1 MAFPGEIRRTP
12 RNWVEK
18 SYPNVIYF
26 NDVNKGGHFAAFEEP
41 ELFSEEVHASFRPL
55 RNRRE
60 S

>member
-26 NDVNKGGHFAAFEEP
+26 NDVNKGGHFVAFEEARA
-41 ELFSEEVHASFRPL
+41 LQRGGTRLLQATS
-55 RNRRE
+55 
-60 S
+60 